1 MAGTISVGG
10 ETIKLFRYGDD
21 EIDEIEGENRTTNTK
36 QDKYG
41 LATQVS
47 FTQALLAG
55 YDNNLTVGVNAE
67 TSLVSFFQMEYEG
80 APMNS
85 DRRLVKGAGEQE
97 INTNLSGR
105 TKTFG
110 LYAVDTLSFN
120 DQWHLNSWSKI

>member
-1 MAGTISVGG
+1 M
-10 ETIKLFRYGDD
+10 
-21 EIDEIEGENRTTNTK
+21 
-36 QDKYG
+36 
-41 LATQVS
+41 
-47 FTQALLAG
+47 AG

-80 APMNS
+80 AAMNS
-85 DRRLVKGAGEQE
+85 DRRLVKGDGETE

-120 DQWHLNSWSKI
+120 DQWHLTAGARYNYSEVDNVDKRSASAQAEGSLTEVQSWGRINPTIGLTYRVNDA

>member
-1 MAGTISVGG
+1 MYQKKDIEV
-10 ETIKLFRYGDD
+10 LLLDD

-41 LATQVS
+41 LASQVS
-47 FTQALLAG
+47 FTQSLLG

-80 APMNS
+80 APMTS
-85 DRRLVKGAGEQE
+85 DRRLVKGAGEEE

-120 DQWHLNSWSKI
+120 DKWHFRSRSNHAHLAF